1 MVGAA
6 MLYLVRHAKAEAA
19 PPGGEDAMRPLSR
32 EGREDTVLAGR
43 GLRRLGVRVE
53 LVLTSPLRRARETA
67 HLLALELKGE
77 VRVHGALAPGTP
89 AEELVQSLVEFS
101 GTKSLALV
109 GHEPDMGQMAS
120 FLLLGDA
127 ARLQMPFKS
136 GQVAAV
142 EVASL
147 PPRAPGLLRWF
158 ATQQQL
164 AFIGS

>member
-43 GLRRLGVRVE
+43 GLRRIGVRVE
-53 LVLTSPLRRARETA
+53 LVLTSPLR
-67 HLLALELKGE
+67 LKAE

-158 ATQQQL
+158 TTQQQL